1 MAFADN
7 NIIPVQLDY
16 RFVTTRKI
24 WQYDYGQILSITGQN
39 LPTATEVHFS
49 LDIRGGSTLSRV
61 GTTIDGVTTVKIPD
75 ELLKNNGKSGD
86 FSIYAFIYVTDE
98 ESGNTE
104 YRITIPVYSRPKP
117 ENPSVDPAP
126 EPNIFHETVTA
137 VNNAADRAEKAAK
150 DTEQIRDNLNLDL
163 SEKITRPQSAKV
175 GQVIA
180 VKEVGTDGKP
190 TDFEAKDMTGGASTE
205 EIKEAVGAYMQEHP
219 FEETDPTV
227 PDWAKRPEKP
237 TYTAEDVGAL
247 PDNTKIPT
255 KTSELENDSG
265 FLTEHQDISGKLD
278 SPPNPE
284 VGKILKIKSVNED
297 GTFTCEWADDGGSNL
312 DVRINGESIVQ
323 DGVVEIPVA
332 GYTSPTQ
339 IQAIGLVCVP
349 QGYGISFQYNTH
361 NLIISNPLPS
371 LIDGRNNMWQADYYA
386 LTLRR
391 IDYAVKAAMCDGKG
405 TAWTADEQAAARER
419 MGIIS
424 EDDFELI
431 ATVNPSKE
439 EIVSSMLIDLAKPIK
454 ANFYIVCN
462 IGITDK
468 SLNYVNIPRLQLTI
482 NDYTTWMY
490 QPLQK
495 NDTEL
500 RYMLM
505 QIPICK
511 KSGLVILSNHI
522 PINND
527 FQSGTN
533 LVGNGLGIAP
543 YSDRNY
549 SKGITK
555 INIVAKDNYSAGY
568 FSKNT
573 VFTIYGKRI

>member
-1 MAFADN
+1 MRLEQWLKKLSQTNQHYSERSKMDT

-61 GTTIDGVTTVKIPD
+61 GTTMDGVTTVKIPD

-86 FSIYAFIYVTDE
+86 FSIYAFIYVADE

-265 FLTEHQDISGKLD
+265 FLV
-278 SPPNPE
+278 SPPTPE

-297 GTFTCEWADDGGSNL
+297 GTFTCEWADGGNNL

-323 DGVVEIPVA
+323 DGVAEIPISSHDTLGLVYTDNSA
-332 GYTSPTQ
+332 GGYTT
-339 IQAIGLVCVP
+339 GLMNQ
-349 QGYGISFQYNTH
+349 QGRLKVNTASIDDV
-361 NLIISNPLPS
+361 NKRRLRKEIDCSNF
-371 LIDGRNNMWQADYYA
+371 
-386 LTLRR
+386 
-391 IDYAVKAAMCDGKG
+391 DYAVKAAMCDGKG
-405 TAWTADEQAAARER
+405 AAWTADEQAAARER
-419 MGIIS
+419 MGVGDYAVIIS
-424 EDDFELI
+424 TTLEEETVSITYTQKDNGNALNEKDIIVYIELPNA
-431 ATVNPSKE
+431 AT
-439 EIVSSMLIDLAKPIK
+439 
-454 ANFYIVCN
+454 
-462 IGITDK
+462 
-468 SLNYVNIPRLQLTI
+468 
-482 NDYTTWMY
+482 
-490 QPLQK
+490 K
-495 NDTEL
+495 NTNGW
-500 RYMLM
+500 
-505 QIPICK
+505 I
-511 KSGLVILSNHI
+511 SF
-522 PINND
+522 NND
-527 FQSGTN
+527 KIYNNIFMAKDYKYYIGKMRDIGGLWIGENNTFAAINPASATNSEYLRHQAYGIKNPDVISIINRINIYLVNGEKFPVGTN
-533 LVGNGLGIAP
+533 IKIYSRRLGN
-543 YSDRNY
+543 
-549 SKGITK
+549 
-555 INIVAKDNYSAGY
+555 
-568 FSKNT
+568 
-573 VFTIYGKRI
+573 

>member
-7 NIIPVQLDY
+7 NIIPIQLDY

-86 FSIYAFIYVTDE
+86 FSIYAFVYVADE

-190 TDFEAKDMTGGASTE
+190 TDFEAKDMTGGASME

-227 PDWAKRPEKP
+227 PDWAKQPEKP
-237 TYTAEDVGAL
+237 TYTAEEVGAL

-265 FLTEHQDISGKLD
+265 FLY
-278 SPPNPE
+278 SPPTPE
-284 VGKILKIKSVNED
+284 PGKILKIKSVNED
-297 GTFTCEWADDGGSNL
+297 GTFTCEWADDGSNL

-323 DGVVEIPVA
+323 DGVAEIPISSHD
-332 GYTSPTQ
+332 TL
-339 IQAIGLVCVP
+339 GLVYTDNSAGDYTTGLMNQ
-349 QGYGISFQYNTH
+349 QGRLKVNTASIDDV
-361 NLIISNPLPS
+361 NKRRLRKEIDCSNF
-371 LIDGRNNMWQADYYA
+371 
-386 LTLRR
+386 
-391 IDYAVKAAMCDGKG
+391 DYAVKAAMCDGKG
-405 TAWTADEQAAARER
+405 AAWAAEEQATARER
-419 MGIIS
+419 MGAWTTIADITLA
-424 EDDFELI
+424 EDVNLIDGVSVQGYRKYSVVVLLSQII
-431 ATVNPSKE
+431 ATDCYIQPRIVCGNSKTAMAYESAKNMTFLLFDIE
-439 EIVSSMLIDLAKPIK
+439 ELGYIGGENSSSLFGCGSYKNGIGAISPNAFKYSTVK
-454 ANFYIVCN
+454 ANYNSTGKFPFLMG
-462 IGITDK
+462 IGVVA
-468 SLNYVNIPRLQLTI
+468 NGANIP
-482 NDYTTWMY
+482 
-490 QPLQK
+490 
-495 NDTEL
+495 
-500 RYMLM
+500 
-505 QIPICK
+505 
-511 KSGLVILSNHI
+511 SGSRII
-522 PINND
+522 IR
-527 FQSGTN
+527 G
-533 LVGNGLGIAP
+533 
-543 YSDRNY
+543 YS
-549 SKGITK
+549 
-555 INIVAKDNYSAGY
+555 
-568 FSKNT
+568 
-573 VFTIYGKRI
+573 

>member
-7 NIIPVQLDY
+7 NIIPIQLDY

-86 FSIYAFIYVTDE
+86 FSIYAFVYVADE

-190 TDFEAKDMTGGASTE
+190 TNFEAKDMTGGASTE
-205 EIKEAVGAYMQEHP
+205 EIKEAVGEYMQEHP

-227 PDWAKRPEKP
+227 PDWAKQPEKP
-237 TYTAEDVGAL
+237 TYTAEEVGAL

-265 FLTEHQDISGKLD
+265 FLY
-278 SPPNPE
+278 SPPTPE

-297 GTFTCEWADDGGSNL
+297 GTFVCEWADDGGSNL
-312 DVRINGESIVQ
+312 DVRIDGKSIVQ
-323 DGVVEIPVA
+323 DGVAEIPISSHD
-332 GYTSPTQ
+332 TL
-339 IQAIGLVCVP
+339 GLVYTDNSAGDYTTGLMNQ
-349 QGYGISFQYNTH
+349 QGRLQVNTASIDDV
-361 NLIISNPLPS
+361 NKRRLRKEIDCSNF
-371 LIDGRNNMWQADYYA
+371 
-386 LTLRR
+386 
-391 IDYAVKAAMCDGKG
+391 DYAVKAAMCDGKG
-405 TAWTADEQAAARER
+405 AAWTADEQKAAKER
-419 MGIIS
+419 IGVIKRYDVDLFESVILAEEAAS
-424 EDDFELI
+424 IRFNFPETQKLEYCILRFEIPQVTKSSPLYIELDDALAVLI
-431 ATVNPSKE
+431 P
-439 EIVSSMLIDLAKPIK
+439 
-454 ANFYIVCN
+454 
-462 IGITDK
+462 
-468 SLNYVNIPRLQLTI
+468 
-482 NDYTTWMY
+482 
-490 QPLQK
+490 
-495 NDTEL
+495 
-500 RYMLM
+500 
-505 QIPICK
+505 
-511 KSGLVILSNHI
+511 SGLVST
-522 PINND
+522 
-527 FQSGTN
+527 SGTRCLTVECFIKDKEVYADISGNSTNFTTGQMSRAYQDNSQIRTEINYIN
-533 LVGNGLGIAP
+533 LRMANGCVYPAG
-543 YSDRNY
+543 
-549 SKGITK
+549 TK
-555 INIVAKDNYSAGY
+555 VSLLI
-568 FSKNT
+568 
-573 VFTIYGKRI
+573 

>member
-1 MAFADN
+1 MAFADT

-86 FSIYAFIYVTDE
+86 FSIYAFIYVADE

-227 PDWAKRPEKP
+227 PDWAKQPEKP
-237 TYTAEDVGAL
+237 TYTAEEVGAL

-265 FLTEHQDISGKLD
+265 FLV
-278 SPPNPE
+278 SPPTPE
-284 VGKILKIKSVNED
+284 VGKILRIKSVNED
-297 GTFTCEWADDGGSNL
+297 GTFTCEWADGGSNL

-323 DGVVEIPVA
+323 DGVAEIPILNTDNGQFGVVK
-332 GYTSPTQ
+332 TRK
-339 IQAIGLVCVP
+339 IL
-349 QGYGISFQYNTH
+349 YGIGANVNGELFIHEANNVNINYRQQYRAIT
-361 NLIISNPLPS
+361 PYT
-371 LIDGRNNMWQADYYA
+371 M
-386 LTLRR
+386 
-391 IDYAVKAAMCDGKG
+391 DYAVKAAMCDGKG
-405 TAWTADEQAAARER
+405 AAWTAEEQASARDR
-419 MGIIS
+419 MGAWTTIADITLA
-424 EDDFELI
+424 ED
-431 ATVNPSKE
+431 VN
-439 EIVSSMLIDLAKPIK
+439 LIDGVSVQGYRKYSVVVLLSQHITVDC
-454 ANFYIVCN
+454 YIQ
-462 IGITDK
+462 
-468 SLNYVNIPRLQLTI
+468 PRLICGNSMSTVA
-482 NDYTTWMY
+482 YESA
-490 QPLQK
+490 K
-495 NDTEL
+495 NMTFLFFDIEEFG
-500 RYMLM
+500 Y
-505 QIPICK
+505 I
-511 KSGLVILSNHI
+511 G
-522 PINND
+522 
-527 FQSGTN
+527 GTN
-533 LVGNGLGIAP
+533 SSSLFGCESYKNEIGAISP
-543 YSDRNY
+543 NIFKYS
-549 SKGITK
+549 TVK
-555 INIVAKDNYSAGY
+555 INYNSAGK
-568 FSKNT
+568 FPFLTGIGVVAQGAS
-573 VFTIYGKRI
+573 IPSGSRIIIRGHS

>member
-1 MAFADN
+1 MKN
-7 NIIPVQLDY
+7 NIPTSAVDPELRELILPSEKLVLGINGDVEVNAVQFQLPLTY
-16 RFVTTRKI
+16 RELELKKLTPRINYVNPNGDTNYYETTMESDESNCYFI
-24 WQYDYGQILSITGQN
+24 WPIT
-39 LPTATEVHFS
+39 PDITAYTGHVRFS
-49 LDIRGGSTLSRV
+49 LTLYQTEGDNILHKFNTRSATGRV
-61 GTTIDGVTTVKIPD
+61 YTGFEAEKQVTPEQQQTLLGKLETQIKADLNDHTEKLKGELTEKGKEILDGF
-75 ELLKNNGKSGD
+75 G
-86 FSIYAFIYVTDE
+86 
-98 ESGNTE
+98 ESGNASE
-104 YRITIPVYSRPKP
+104 ELKTIKQ
-117 ENPSVDPAP
+117 DLGTKLTAP
-126 EPNIFHETVTA
+126 
-137 VNNAADRAEKAAK
+137 
-150 DTEQIRDNLNLDL
+150 
-163 SEKITRPQSAKV
+163 
-175 GQVIA
+175 
-180 VKEVGTDGKP
+180 P
-190 TDFEAKDMTGGASTE
+190 T
-205 EIKEAVGAYMQEHP
+205 
-219 FEETDPTV
+219 
-227 PDWAKRPEKP
+227 
-237 TYTAEDVGAL
+237 
-247 PDNTKIPT
+247 
-255 KTSELENDSG
+255 
-265 FLTEHQDISGKLD
+265 
-278 SPPNPE
+278 PE

-297 GTFTCEWADDGGSNL
+297 GTFVCEWADGGSNL

-323 DGVVEIPVA
+323 DGVAEIPVA
-332 GYTSPTQ
+332 NGVKYGSSY
-339 IQAIGLVCVP
+339 GLVHFVAGYC
-349 QGYGISFQYNTH
+349 YGIETGRIKIPNYEATDGIKLVIPSTAGMNGRYNPGT
-361 NLIISNPLPS
+361 NGFGAITTNTF
-371 LIDGRNNMWQADYYA
+371 DD
-386 LTLRR
+386 
-391 IDYAVKAAMCDGKG
+391 AVKAAMCDGKG
-405 TAWTADEQAAARER
+405 AAWTAEEQAAARER

-439 EIVSSMLIDLAKPIK
+439 EIVSSMLIDLAEPIK

-490 QPLQK
+490 QSLQK
-495 NDTEL
+495 NSTEL

-511 KSGLVILSNHI
+511 KSGLVILSNPI

-555 INIVAKDNYSAGY
+555 INITAKDNYSAGY

>member
-7 NIIPVQLDY
+7 NIIPIQLDY

-61 GTTIDGVTTVKIPD
+61 GTTMDGVTTVKIPD

-86 FSIYAFIYVTDE
+86 FSIYAFIYVADE

-117 ENPSVDPAP
+117 ENPSVDPTP

-227 PDWAKRPEKP
+227 PDWAKQPEKP
-237 TYTAEDVGAL
+237 TYTAEEVGAL

-265 FLTEHQDISGKLD
+265 FLV
-278 SPPNPE
+278 SPPAPE

-297 GTFTCEWADDGGSNL
+297 GTFVCEWADGGSNL

-323 DGVVEIPVA
+323 DGVAEIPISSHDTLGLVYTDNSA
-332 GYTSPTQ
+332 GGYTT
-339 IQAIGLVCVP
+339 GLMNQ
-349 QGYGISFQYNTH
+349 QGRLKVNTASIDDV
-361 NLIISNPLPS
+361 NKRRLRKEIDCSNF
-371 LIDGRNNMWQADYYA
+371 
-386 LTLRR
+386 
-391 IDYAVKAAMCDGKG
+391 DYAVKAAMCDGKG
-405 TAWTADEQAAARER
+405 AAWTADEQAAARER
-419 MGIIS
+419 MG
-424 EDDFELI
+424 
-431 ATVNPSKE
+431 V
-439 EIVSSMLIDLAKPIK
+439 
-454 ANFYIVCN
+454 
-462 IGITDK
+462 G
-468 SLNYVNIPRLQLTI
+468 NYVVIIDTTLEEESVSITYTQKDNGNVLNEKDIIVYIELPNAATKNANGWISYNNTKIYNNLFMAKDYKYYIGKMRDIGGLWIGENNTFAAINPASATNSEYLRHQAYGIKNPDVISIINSINI
-482 NDYTTWMY
+482 Y
-490 QPLQK
+490 
-495 NDTEL
+495 
-500 RYMLM
+500 
-505 QIPICK
+505 
-511 KSGLVILSNHI
+511 LVNGEKF
-522 PINND
+522 PV
-527 FQSGTN
+527 GTN
-533 LVGNGLGIAP
+533 IKIYSRRLGN
-543 YSDRNY
+543 
-549 SKGITK
+549 
-555 INIVAKDNYSAGY
+555 
-568 FSKNT
+568 
-573 VFTIYGKRI
+573 

>member
-61 GTTIDGVTTVKIPD
+61 GTTMDGVTTVKIPD

-227 PDWAKRPEKP
+227 PDWAKQPEKP

-265 FLTEHQDISGKLD
+265 FLY
-278 SPPNPE
+278 SPPTPE

-297 GTFTCEWADDGGSNL
+297 GTFTCEWADSGSNL

-323 DGVVEIPVA
+323 DGVAEIPISSHDTLGLVYTDNSA
-332 GYTSPTQ
+332 GGYTT
-339 IQAIGLVCVP
+339 GLMNQ
-349 QGYGISFQYNTH
+349 QGRLKVNTASIDDV
-361 NLIISNPLPS
+361 NKRRLRKEIDCSNF
-371 LIDGRNNMWQADYYA
+371 
-386 LTLRR
+386 
-391 IDYAVKAAMCDGKG
+391 DYAVKAAMCDGKG
-405 TAWTADEQAAARER
+405 ATWTADEQVAARER
-419 MGIIS
+419 MGVGDYAVIIS
-424 EDDFELI
+424 TTLEEETVSITYTQKDNGNALNEKDIIVYIELPNA
-431 ATVNPSKE
+431 AT
-439 EIVSSMLIDLAKPIK
+439 
-454 ANFYIVCN
+454 
-462 IGITDK
+462 
-468 SLNYVNIPRLQLTI
+468 
-482 NDYTTWMY
+482 
-490 QPLQK
+490 K
-495 NDTEL
+495 NTNGW
-500 RYMLM
+500 
-505 QIPICK
+505 I
-511 KSGLVILSNHI
+511 SF
-522 PINND
+522 NND
-527 FQSGTN
+527 KIYNNIFMAKDYKYYIGKMRDIGGLWIGENNTFAAINPASATNSEYLRHQAYGIKNPDVISIINRINIYLVNGEKFPVGTN
-533 LVGNGLGIAP
+533 IKIYSRRLGN
-543 YSDRNY
+543 
-549 SKGITK
+549 
-555 INIVAKDNYSAGY
+555 
-568 FSKNT
+568 
-573 VFTIYGKRI
+573 

>member
-1 MAFADN
+1 MDT
-7 NIIPVQLDY
+7 NIIPIQLDY

-39 LPTATEVHFS
+39 LPTATEVHFG

-61 GTTIDGVTTVKIPD
+61 GTTMDGVTTVKIPD

-86 FSIYAFIYVTDE
+86 FSIYAFIYVADE

-227 PDWAKRPEKP
+227 PDWAKQPEKP

-265 FLTEHQDISGKLD
+265 FLY
-278 SPPNPE
+278 SPPTPE

-297 GTFTCEWADDGGSNL
+297 GTFVCEWADGGSNL

-323 DGVVEIPVA
+323 DGVAEIPISSHDTLGLVYTDNSA
-332 GYTSPTQ
+332 GGYTT
-339 IQAIGLVCVP
+339 GLMNQ
-349 QGYGISFQYNTH
+349 QGRLKVNTASIDDV
-361 NLIISNPLPS
+361 NKRRLRKEIDCSNF
-371 LIDGRNNMWQADYYA
+371 
-386 LTLRR
+386 
-391 IDYAVKAAMCDGKG
+391 DYAVKAAMCDGKG
-405 TAWTADEQAAARER
+405 AAWTAEEQASARDR
-419 MGIIS
+419 MGAWTTIADITLAEDVNSIDEVSVQGYRRYSVVVLLSQIITTDCYIQPILVCGNS
-424 EDDFELI
+424 KASMAYESAKNMTFLLFNIEELGYI
-431 ATVNPSKE
+431 GGENNSSLFGCGSYKNKIGAISPNAFKYSTVKVNYNSTGKFPFLMGIGVVANGASIPSG
-439 EIVSSMLIDLAKPIK
+439 S
-454 ANFYIVCN
+454 
-462 IGITDK
+462 
-468 SLNYVNIPRLQLTI
+468 
-482 NDYTTWMY
+482 
-490 QPLQK
+490 
-495 NDTEL
+495 
-500 RYMLM
+500 
-505 QIPICK
+505 
-511 KSGLVILSNHI
+511 
-522 PINND
+522 
-527 FQSGTN
+527 
-533 LVGNGLGIAP
+533 
-543 YSDRNY
+543 
-549 SKGITK
+549 
-555 INIVAKDNYSAGY
+555 
-568 FSKNT
+568 
-573 VFTIYGKRI
+573 RIIIRGHN

>member
-1 MAFADN
+1 MDT
-7 NIIPVQLDY
+7 NIIPIQLDY

-61 GTTIDGVTTVKIPD
+61 GTTMDGVTTVKIPD

-86 FSIYAFIYVTDE
+86 FSIYAFIYVADE

-163 SEKITRPQSAKV
+163 SEKITRPQYAKV

-227 PDWAKRPEKP
+227 PDWAKQPEKP

-265 FLTEHQDISGKLD
+265 FLV
-278 SPPNPE
+278 SPPTPE

-297 GTFTCEWADDGGSNL
+297 GTFTCEWADGGSNL

-323 DGVVEIPVA
+323 DGVAEIPISSHD
-332 GYTSPTQ
+332 TL
-339 IQAIGLVCVP
+339 GLVYTDNSAGDYTTGLMNQ
-349 QGYGISFQYNTH
+349 QGRLKVNTASIDDV
-361 NLIISNPLPS
+361 NKRRLRKEIDCSNF
-371 LIDGRNNMWQADYYA
+371 
-386 LTLRR
+386 
-391 IDYAVKAAMCDGKG
+391 DYAVKAAMCDGKG
-405 TAWTADEQAAARER
+405 AAWTAEEQAAARER
-419 MGIIS
+419 MGVGDYAVIIS
-424 EDDFELI
+424 TTLEEETVSITYTQKDNGNALNEKDIIVYIELPNA
-431 ATVNPSKE
+431 AT
-439 EIVSSMLIDLAKPIK
+439 
-454 ANFYIVCN
+454 
-462 IGITDK
+462 
-468 SLNYVNIPRLQLTI
+468 
-482 NDYTTWMY
+482 
-490 QPLQK
+490 K
-495 NDTEL
+495 NTNGW
-500 RYMLM
+500 
-505 QIPICK
+505 I
-511 KSGLVILSNHI
+511 SF
-522 PINND
+522 NND
-527 FQSGTN
+527 KIYNNIFMAKDYKYYIGKMRDIGGLWIGENNTFAAINPASATNSEYLRHQAYGIKNPDVISIINRINIYLVNGEKFPVGTN
-533 LVGNGLGIAP
+533 IKIYSRRHGN
-543 YSDRNY
+543 
-549 SKGITK
+549 
-555 INIVAKDNYSAGY
+555 
-568 FSKNT
+568 
-573 VFTIYGKRI
+573 

>member
-1 MAFADN
+1 MAFADT

-205 EIKEAVGAYMQEHP
+205 EIKEVVGAYMQEHP
-219 FEETDPTV
+219 FKETDPTV
-227 PDWAKRPEKP
+227 PDWAKQPEKP
-237 TYTAEDVGAL
+237 AYTAEEVGAL

-265 FLTEHQDISGKLD
+265 FLY
-278 SPPNPE
+278 SPPTPE

-312 DVRINGESIVQ
+312 DVRIDGKSIVQ
-323 DGVVEIPVA
+323 DGVAEIPVA
-332 GYTSPTQ
+332 NRDNVLGVIKTIPYEFWGTGVGTDVNGQLRLYPASEKNIDARQKINVSP
-339 IQAIGLVCVP
+339 
-349 QGYGISFQYNTH
+349 ISVK
-361 NLIISNPLPS
+361 NL
-371 LIDGRNNMWQADYYA
+371 
-386 LTLRR
+386 
-391 IDYAVKAAMCDGKG
+391 DYAVKAAMCDGKG
-405 TAWTADEQAAARER
+405 AAWTAEEQAAARER

-439 EIVSSMLIDLAKPIK
+439 EIVSSILIDLAEPIK

-468 SLNYVNIPRLQLTI
+468 SLNYVNIPHLQLAI

-490 QPLQK
+490 QSLQK
-495 NDTEL
+495 SSTEL

-511 KSGLVILSNHI
+511 KSGLVILSNSI

-527 FQSGTN
+527 FQSTTN

-555 INIVAKDNYSAGY
+555 INIGAKDNYSAGY

-573 VFTIYGKRI
+573 VFAIYGKRI

>member
-1 MAFADN
+1 MDT

-61 GTTIDGVTTVKIPD
+61 GTTMDGVTTVKIPD

-86 FSIYAFIYVTDE
+86 FSIYAFIYVADE

-163 SEKITRPQSAKV
+163 SEKITRPQYAKV

-227 PDWAKRPEKP
+227 PDWAKQPEKP

-265 FLTEHQDISGKLD
+265 FLV
-278 SPPNPE
+278 SPPTPE
-284 VGKILKIKSVNED
+284 VGKILKIRSVNED
-297 GTFTCEWADDGGSNL
+297 GTFTCEWADGGSNL
-312 DVRINGESIVQ
+312 DVRINGKSIVQ
-323 DGVVEIPVA
+323 DGVAEIPRAKYGVTLGVVTGQLDA
-332 GYTSPTQ
+332 HRQGITDTWGGGNYGYSLYDTTSADVDARDNGKDDCP
-339 IQAIGLVCVP
+339 AINIKVL
-349 QGYGISFQYNTH
+349 
-361 NLIISNPLPS
+361 
-371 LIDGRNNMWQADYYA
+371 
-386 LTLRR
+386 
-391 IDYAVKAAMCDGKG
+391 DYAVKAAMCDGKG
-405 TAWTADEQAAARER
+405 AAWTADEQKAARER
-419 MGIIS
+419 
-424 EDDFELI
+424 
-431 ATVNPSKE
+431 
-439 EIVSSMLIDLAKPIK
+439 
-454 ANFYIVCN
+454 
-462 IGITDK
+462 IGIGDYAVIINTTLEEETASITYTQKDNGNA
-468 SLNYVNIPRLQLTI
+468 LNEKDIIVYIELPNAVTKNTNGWISFNNSKIYNNIFMAKDYKYYIGKMRDIGGLWIGENNTFAAINPASATNSEYLRHQAYGIKNPDVISIINSINIYLVNGEKFP
-482 NDYTTWMY
+482 
-490 QPLQK
+490 
-495 NDTEL
+495 
-500 RYMLM
+500 
-505 QIPICK
+505 
-511 KSGLVILSNHI
+511 V
-522 PINND
+522 
-527 FQSGTN
+527 GTN
-533 LVGNGLGIAP
+533 IKIYSRRHGN
-543 YSDRNY
+543 
-549 SKGITK
+549 
-555 INIVAKDNYSAGY
+555 
-568 FSKNT
+568 
-573 VFTIYGKRI
+573 

>member
-1 MAFADN
+1 MAFADT
-7 NIIPVQLDY
+7 NIIPIQLDY

-61 GTTIDGVTTVKIPD
+61 GTTMDGVTTVKIPD

-86 FSIYAFIYVTDE
+86 FSIYAFIYVADE

-227 PDWAKRPEKP
+227 PDWAKQPEKP

-265 FLTEHQDISGKLD
+265 FLV
-278 SPPNPE
+278 SPPTPE

-297 GTFTCEWADDGGSNL
+297 GTFTCEWADGGNNL

-323 DGVVEIPVA
+323 DGVAEIPISSHDTLGLVYTDNSA
-332 GYTSPTQ
+332 GGYTT
-339 IQAIGLVCVP
+339 GLMNQ
-349 QGYGISFQYNTH
+349 QGRLKVNTASIDDV
-361 NLIISNPLPS
+361 NKRRLRKEIDCSNF
-371 LIDGRNNMWQADYYA
+371 
-386 LTLRR
+386 
-391 IDYAVKAAMCDGKG
+391 DYAVKAAMCDGKG
-405 TAWTADEQAAARER
+405 AAWTAEEQAVARER
-419 MGIIS
+419 MGVGDYAVIIS
-424 EDDFELI
+424 TTLEEETVSITYTQKDNGNALNEKDIIVYIELPNA
-431 ATVNPSKE
+431 ATKNTNGWISFNNGKIYNNIFMAKDYKYYIGKMRDIGGLWIGENNTFVAINPASATNSEYLRHQVYGIKNPDVISIINRINIYLVNGEKFP
-439 EIVSSMLIDLAKPIK
+439 V
-454 ANFYIVCN
+454 
-462 IGITDK
+462 
-468 SLNYVNIPRLQLTI
+468 
-482 NDYTTWMY
+482 
-490 QPLQK
+490 
-495 NDTEL
+495 
-500 RYMLM
+500 
-505 QIPICK
+505 
-511 KSGLVILSNHI
+511 
-522 PINND
+522 
-527 FQSGTN
+527 GTN
-533 LVGNGLGIAP
+533 IKIYSRRLGN
-543 YSDRNY
+543 
-549 SKGITK
+549 
-555 INIVAKDNYSAGY
+555 
-568 FSKNT
+568 
-573 VFTIYGKRI
+573 

>member
-1 MAFADN
+1 MDT

-61 GTTIDGVTTVKIPD
+61 GATVDGTTTVKIPD

-86 FSIYAFIYVTDE
+86 FSIYAFIYVADE

-117 ENPSVDPAP
+117 ENPSVDPVP
-126 EPNIFHETVTA
+126 EPNIFHETVNA

-150 DTEQIRDNLNLDL
+150 DTEQIRDNLNIDL

-190 TDFEAKDMTGGASTE
+190 TNFEAKDMTGGASTE

-255 KTSELENDSG
+255 KTSDLENDSG

-284 VGKILKIKSVNED
+284 VGKILKIRSVNED
-297 GTFTCEWADDGGSNL
+297 GTFTCEWADGGSNL
-312 DVRINGESIVQ
+312 DVRIDGKSIVQ
-323 DGVVEIPVA
+323 DGVAEIPISSHDTLGLVYTDNSSG
-332 GYTSPTQ
+332 GYTT
-339 IQAIGLVCVP
+339 GLMNR
-349 QGYGISFQYNTH
+349 QGRLQVNTASIDDV
-361 NLIISNPLPS
+361 NKRRLRKEIDCSNF
-371 LIDGRNNMWQADYYA
+371 
-386 LTLRR
+386 
-391 IDYAVKAAMCDGKG
+391 DYAVKAAMCDGKG
-405 TAWTADEQAAARER
+405 AAWTADEQAAARARIGVLDTQDMIDITEITMDAETLKYVFPSFADYR
-419 MGIIS
+419 ILEIS
-424 EDDFELI
+424 
-431 ATVNPSKE
+431 
-439 EIVSSMLIDLAKPIK
+439 
-454 ANFYIVCN
+454 
-462 IGITDK
+462 
-468 SLNYVNIPRLQLTI
+468 
-482 NDYTTWMY
+482 
-490 QPLQK
+490 
-495 NDTEL
+495 
-500 RYMLM
+500 
-505 QIPICK
+505 
-511 KSGLVILSNHI
+511 
-522 PINND
+522 
-527 FQSGTN
+527 
-533 LVGNGLGIAP
+533 
-543 YSDRNY
+543 
-549 SKGITK
+549 
-555 INIVAKDNYSAGY
+555 
-568 FSKNT
+568 FSKTKKEIAGLTGNIWLKPNYAHAQWIVTSTFADMFNIFTLDTSGKSCIGKNVHTNNT
-573 VFTIYGKRI
+573 QIVIGTQGLIVDKEYWNAEFRSSPYLLLPNTEWAQYCAECNTIIKVRGIKR

>member
-7 NIIPVQLDY
+7 NIIPIQLDY

-61 GTTIDGVTTVKIPD
+61 GTTMDGVTTVKIPD

-86 FSIYAFIYVTDE
+86 FSIYAFIYVADE

-150 DTEQIRDNLNLDL
+150 DTDQIRDNLNLDL

-237 TYTAEDVGAL
+237 TYTAEEVGAL

-265 FLTEHQDISGKLD
+265 FLV
-278 SPPNPE
+278 SPPAPE
-284 VGKILKIKSVNED
+284 VGKILKIRSVNED

-312 DVRINGESIVQ
+312 DVRIDGKSIVQ
-323 DGVVEIPVA
+323 DGVAEIPISSHDTLGLVYTDNSA
-332 GYTSPTQ
+332 GGYTT
-339 IQAIGLVCVP
+339 GLMNQ
-349 QGYGISFQYNTH
+349 QGRLKVNTASIDDV
-361 NLIISNPLPS
+361 NKRRLRKEIDCSNF
-371 LIDGRNNMWQADYYA
+371 
-386 LTLRR
+386 
-391 IDYAVKAAMCDGKG
+391 DYAVKAAMCDGKG
-405 TAWTADEQAAARER
+405 AAWTADEQAAARER
-419 MGIIS
+419 MGAWTGDWQIIMDETLAELTQEVS
-424 EDDFELI
+424 FEVPDD
-431 ATVNPSKE
+431 TKE
-439 EIVSSMLIDLAKPIK
+439 MICYFKSGAAP
-454 ANFYIVCN
+454 ANTPVYLRTSN
-462 IGITDK
+462 IGSSLAESYAPFGGSLADNTISIGCQKIQFLNSQYGLIEYSYLSHSAPSSTDNTQRMGK
-468 SLNYVNIPRLQLTI
+468 TSVLRIDNKRVAFHSTNRNTGYPAETRL
-482 NDYTTWMY
+482 
-490 QPLQK
+490 
-495 NDTEL
+495 
-500 RYMLM
+500 
-505 QIPICK
+505 
-511 KSGLVILSNHI
+511 LV
-522 PINND
+522 
-527 FQSGTN
+527 
-533 LVGNGLGIAP
+533 LV
-543 YSDRNY
+543 R
-549 SKGITK
+549 
-555 INIVAKDNYSAGY
+555 
-568 FSKNT
+568 
-573 VFTIYGKRI
+573 R

>member
-61 GTTIDGVTTVKIPD
+61 GTTMDGVTTVKIPD

-137 VNNAADRAEKAAK
+137 VNNAADRAEKAVK
-150 DTEQIRDNLNLDL
+150 ETEQIRDNLNLDL

-190 TDFEAKDMTGGASTE
+190 TNFEAKDMTGGASTE
-205 EIKEAVGAYMQEHP
+205 EIKEAVGEYMQEHP

-227 PDWAKRPEKP
+227 PDWAKQPEKP
-237 TYTAEDVGAL
+237 TYTAEEVGAL

-265 FLTEHQDISGKLD
+265 FLY
-278 SPPNPE
+278 SPPTPE

-297 GTFTCEWADDGGSNL
+297 GTFVCEWADDGGSNL
-312 DVRINGESIVQ
+312 DVRIDGKSIVQ
-323 DGVVEIPVA
+323 DGVAEIPISSHD
-332 GYTSPTQ
+332 TL
-339 IQAIGLVCVP
+339 GLVYTDNSAGDYTTGLMNQ
-349 QGYGISFQYNTH
+349 QGRLQVNTASIDDV
-361 NLIISNPLPS
+361 NKRRLRKEIDCSNF
-371 LIDGRNNMWQADYYA
+371 
-386 LTLRR
+386 
-391 IDYAVKAAMCDGKG
+391 DYAVKAAMCDGKG
-405 TAWTADEQAAARER
+405 AAWTADEQKAAKER
-419 MGIIS
+419 IGVIKRYDVDLFESVILAEEAAS
-424 EDDFELI
+424 IRFNFPETQKLEYCILRFEIPQVTKSSPLYIELDDALAVLI
-431 ATVNPSKE
+431 P
-439 EIVSSMLIDLAKPIK
+439 
-454 ANFYIVCN
+454 
-462 IGITDK
+462 
-468 SLNYVNIPRLQLTI
+468 
-482 NDYTTWMY
+482 
-490 QPLQK
+490 
-495 NDTEL
+495 
-500 RYMLM
+500 
-505 QIPICK
+505 
-511 KSGLVILSNHI
+511 SGLVST
-522 PINND
+522 
-527 FQSGTN
+527 SGTRCLTVECFIKDKEVYADISGNSTNFTTGQMSRAYQDNSQIRTEINYIN
-533 LVGNGLGIAP
+533 LRMANGCVYPAG
-543 YSDRNY
+543 
-549 SKGITK
+549 TK
-555 INIVAKDNYSAGY
+555 VSLLI
-568 FSKNT
+568 
-573 VFTIYGKRI
+573 

>member
-1 MAFADN
+1 MDT

-180 VKEVGTDGKP
+180 VKEVGIDGKP
-190 TDFEAKDMTGGASTE
+190 TDFEAKDMIGGASTE

-227 PDWAKRPEKP
+227 PDWAKQPEKP
-237 TYTAEDVGAL
+237 TYTAEEVGAL
-247 PDNTKIPT
+247 PAKTKIPT

-265 FLTEHQDISGKLD
+265 FLV
-278 SPPNPE
+278 SPPTPE

-297 GTFTCEWADDGGSNL
+297 GTFTCEWADDGSNL
-312 DVRINGESIVQ
+312 DVRIVGKSIVQ
-323 DGVVEIPVA
+323 DGVAEIPISSHV
-332 GYTSPTQ
+332 TL
-339 IQAIGLVCVP
+339 GLVYTDNSAGGYSTGLTNR
-349 QGYGISFQYNTH
+349 QGRLNVNTASIDDV
-361 NLIISNPLPS
+361 NKRRLRKEIDCSNF
-371 LIDGRNNMWQADYYA
+371 
-386 LTLRR
+386 
-391 IDYAVKAAMCDGKG
+391 DYAVKAAMCDGTG
-405 TAWTADEQAAARER
+405 AAWTAEEQAAARER
-419 MGIIS
+419 MGAWTTIADIALAEDVNSIDEVSVQGYRRYSVVVLLSQIITTDCYIQPILVCGNS
-424 EDDFELI
+424 KASMAYESAKNMTFLLFNIEELGYI
-431 ATVNPSKE
+431 GGENNSSLFGCESYKSDIGAISPNTFKYSTLKVNY
-439 EIVSSMLIDLAKPIK
+439 
-454 ANFYIVCN
+454 N
-462 IGITDK
+462 
-468 SLNYVNIPRLQLTI
+468 
-482 NDYTTWMY
+482 
-490 QPLQK
+490 
-495 NDTEL
+495 
-500 RYMLM
+500 
-505 QIPICK
+505 
-511 KSGLVILSNHI
+511 
-522 PINND
+522 
-527 FQSGTN
+527 
-533 LVGNGLGIAP
+533 
-543 YSDRNY
+543 
-549 SKGITK
+549 
-555 INIVAKDNYSAGY
+555 SAGK
-568 FSKNT
+568 FPFLTGIGVVANGAS
-573 VFTIYGKRI
+573 IPSGSRIIIRGHN

>member
-1 MAFADN
+1 MAFADT

-137 VNNAADRAEKAAK
+137 VNNAADRAEKAVK

-237 TYTAEDVGAL
+237 TYTAEEVGAL

-265 FLTEHQDISGKLD
+265 FLY
-278 SPPNPE
+278 SPPTPKP
-284 VGKILKIKSVNED
+284 GKILKIKSVNED
-297 GTFTCEWADDGGSNL
+297 GTFVCEWADDGGSNL
-312 DVRINGESIVQ
+312 DVRIDGKSIVQ
-323 DGVVEIPVA
+323 DGVAEIPILNTDDGQFGVVK
-332 GYTSPTQ
+332 TRKL
-339 IQAIGLVCVP
+339 I
-349 QGYGISFQYNTH
+349 YGIGANVNGELYINEANNVNINYRQQYRAIT
-361 NLIISNPLPS
+361 PY
-371 LIDGRNNMWQADYYA
+371 MM
-386 LTLRR
+386 
-391 IDYAVKAAMCDGKG
+391 DYAVKAAMCDGKG
-405 TAWTADEQAAARER
+405 AAWTADEQKAAKER
-419 MGIIS
+419 IGVIKRYDVDLFESVILEEEAAS
-424 EDDFELI
+424 IRFNFPETQKLEYCILRFEIPQVTKSSPLYIELDDALAVLI
-431 ATVNPSKE
+431 P
-439 EIVSSMLIDLAKPIK
+439 
-454 ANFYIVCN
+454 
-462 IGITDK
+462 
-468 SLNYVNIPRLQLTI
+468 
-482 NDYTTWMY
+482 
-490 QPLQK
+490 
-495 NDTEL
+495 
-500 RYMLM
+500 
-505 QIPICK
+505 
-511 KSGLVILSNHI
+511 SGLVST
-522 PINND
+522 
-527 FQSGTN
+527 SGTRCLTVECFIKDKEVYADISGNSTNFTAGQMSRAYQDNSQIRTEINYIN
-533 LVGNGLGIAP
+533 LHMANGCVYPAG
-543 YSDRNY
+543 
-549 SKGITK
+549 TK
-555 INIVAKDNYSAGY
+555 VSLLI
-568 FSKNT
+568 
-573 VFTIYGKRI
+573 

>member
-1 MAFADN
+1 MAFADT
-7 NIIPVQLDY
+7 NIIPIQLDY

-49 LDIRGGSTLSRV
+49 LDIRGGITLSRV
-61 GTTIDGVTTVKIPD
+61 GTTMDGVTTVKIPD

-86 FSIYAFIYVTDE
+86 FSIYAFIYVADE

-227 PDWAKRPEKP
+227 PDWAKQPEKP

-265 FLTEHQDISGKLD
+265 FLV
-278 SPPNPE
+278 SPPAPE

-297 GTFTCEWADDGGSNL
+297 GTFTCEWADGGSNL

-323 DGVVEIPVA
+323 DGVAEIPISSHDTLGLVYTDNSA
-332 GYTSPTQ
+332 GGYTT
-339 IQAIGLVCVP
+339 GLMNQ
-349 QGYGISFQYNTH
+349 QGRLKVNTASIDDV
-361 NLIISNPLPS
+361 NKRRLRKEIDCSNF
-371 LIDGRNNMWQADYYA
+371 
-386 LTLRR
+386 
-391 IDYAVKAAMCDGKG
+391 DYAVKAAMCDGKG
-405 TAWTADEQAAARER
+405 AAWTAEEQATARER

-439 EIVSSMLIDLAKPIK
+439 EIVSSMLIDLAEPIK

-490 QPLQK
+490 QSLQK
-495 NDTEL
+495 NSTEL

-511 KSGLVILSNHI
+511 KNGLVILSNPI

-555 INIVAKDNYSAGY
+555 INITAKDNYSAGY

>member
-1 MAFADN
+1 MDT

-61 GTTIDGVTTVKIPD
+61 GTTMDGVTTVKIPD

-86 FSIYAFIYVTDE
+86 FSIYAFIYVADE

-163 SEKITRPQSAKV
+163 SEKITRPQYAKV

-227 PDWAKRPEKP
+227 PDWAKQPEKP

-265 FLTEHQDISGKLD
+265 FLD
-278 SPPNPE
+278 SPPAPE

-297 GTFTCEWADDGGSNL
+297 GTFTCEWADGGSNL

-323 DGVVEIPVA
+323 DGVAEIPISSHD
-332 GYTSPTQ
+332 TL
-339 IQAIGLVCVP
+339 GLVYTDNSAGGYATGLMNQ
-349 QGYGISFQYNTH
+349 QGRLKVNTAGIDDVNKRR
-361 NLIISNPLPS
+361 LRKEIDCSNF
-371 LIDGRNNMWQADYYA
+371 
-386 LTLRR
+386 
-391 IDYAVKAAMCDGKG
+391 DYAVKAAMCDGKG
-405 TAWTADEQAAARER
+405 AAWTAEEQAAARGR
-419 MGIIS
+419 MGVGDYAVIIS
-424 EDDFELI
+424 TTLEEETVSITYTQKDNGNALNEKDIIVYIELPNA
-431 ATVNPSKE
+431 AT
-439 EIVSSMLIDLAKPIK
+439 
-454 ANFYIVCN
+454 
-462 IGITDK
+462 
-468 SLNYVNIPRLQLTI
+468 
-482 NDYTTWMY
+482 
-490 QPLQK
+490 K
-495 NDTEL
+495 NTNGW
-500 RYMLM
+500 
-505 QIPICK
+505 I
-511 KSGLVILSNHI
+511 SF
-522 PINND
+522 NND
-527 FQSGTN
+527 KIYNNIFMAKDYKYYIGKMRDIGGLWIGENNTFAAINPASATNSEYLRHQAYGIKNPDVISIINRINIYLVNGEKFPVGTN
-533 LVGNGLGIAP
+533 IKIYSRRLGN
-543 YSDRNY
+543 
-549 SKGITK
+549 
-555 INIVAKDNYSAGY
+555 
-568 FSKNT
+568 
-573 VFTIYGKRI
+573 

>member
-7 NIIPVQLDY
+7 NIIPIQLDY

-61 GTTIDGVTTVKIPD
+61 GTTMDGVTTVKIPD

-86 FSIYAFIYVTDE
+86 FSIYAFIYVADE

-163 SEKITRPQSAKV
+163 SEKITRPQYAKV

-227 PDWAKRPEKP
+227 PDWAKQPEKP

-265 FLTEHQDISGKLD
+265 FLD
-278 SPPNPE
+278 SPPAPE

-297 GTFTCEWADDGGSNL
+297 GTFTCEWADGGSNL

-323 DGVVEIPVA
+323 DGVAEIPISSHDTLGLVYTDNSA
-332 GYTSPTQ
+332 GGYTT
-339 IQAIGLVCVP
+339 GLMNQ
-349 QGYGISFQYNTH
+349 QGRLKVNTASIDDV
-361 NLIISNPLPS
+361 NKRRLRKEIDCSNF
-371 LIDGRNNMWQADYYA
+371 
-386 LTLRR
+386 
-391 IDYAVKAAMCDGKG
+391 DYAVKAAMCDGKG
-405 TAWTADEQAAARER
+405 AAWTAEEQATARARIGALDTQDMIDITEITMDAETLKYVFPSFADYR
-419 MGIIS
+419 ILEISFLKTKKEIAGLTGNIWLKPNYAHAQWIVTSTFADMLNIFTLDTSGKSCIGKNVHTNNTQIVIGTQGLIVDKEYWNTEFRGSPYLLLPNTEWAQYCAECNTIIKVRGI
-424 EDDFELI
+424 
-431 ATVNPSKE
+431 
-439 EIVSSMLIDLAKPIK
+439 
-454 ANFYIVCN
+454 
-462 IGITDK
+462 
-468 SLNYVNIPRLQLTI
+468 
-482 NDYTTWMY
+482 
-490 QPLQK
+490 
-495 NDTEL
+495 
-500 RYMLM
+500 
-505 QIPICK
+505 
-511 KSGLVILSNHI
+511 
-522 PINND
+522 
-527 FQSGTN
+527 
-533 LVGNGLGIAP
+533 
-543 YSDRNY
+543 
-549 SKGITK
+549 
-555 INIVAKDNYSAGY
+555 
-568 FSKNT
+568 
-573 VFTIYGKRI
+573 KR

>member
-1 MAFADN
+1 MDT

-86 FSIYAFIYVTDE
+86 FSIYAFIYVADE

-205 EIKEAVGAYMQEHP
+205 EIKEAVDAYMQEHP

-227 PDWAKRPEKP
+227 PDWAKQPEKP

-265 FLTEHQDISGKLD
+265 FLY
-278 SPPNPE
+278 SPPTPE

-323 DGVVEIPVA
+323 DGVAEIPISSHDTLGLVYTDNSA
-332 GYTSPTQ
+332 GGYTT
-339 IQAIGLVCVP
+339 GLMNQ
-349 QGYGISFQYNTH
+349 QGKLKVNTASIDDV
-361 NLIISNPLPS
+361 NKRRLRKEIDCSNF
-371 LIDGRNNMWQADYYA
+371 DY
-386 LTLRR
+386 T
-391 IDYAVKAAMCDGKG
+391 VKAAMCDGKG
-405 TAWTADEQAAARER
+405 AAWTAEEQAAARER
-419 MGIIS
+419 MGALDTQDMIDIT
-424 EDDFELI
+424 EITMDAETLKYVF
-431 ATVNPSKE
+431 PSFADYRIL
-439 EIVSSMLIDLAKPIK
+439 EIL
-454 ANFYIVCN
+454 
-462 IGITDK
+462 
-468 SLNYVNIPRLQLTI
+468 
-482 NDYTTWMY
+482 
-490 QPLQK
+490 
-495 NDTEL
+495 
-500 RYMLM
+500 
-505 QIPICK
+505 
-511 KSGLVILSNHI
+511 
-522 PINND
+522 
-527 FQSGTN
+527 
-533 LVGNGLGIAP
+533 
-543 YSDRNY
+543 
-549 SKGITK
+549 
-555 INIVAKDNYSAGY
+555 
-568 FSKNT
+568 FSKTKKEIAGLTGNIWLKPNHAHAQWIVTSTFADMFNIFTLDTSGKSCIGKNVHTNNALTVIGTQGLIVDKEYWNT
-573 VFTIYGKRI
+573 EFRESPYLLLPNTEWAQYCAECNTIIKVRGIKR

>member
-1 MAFADN
+1 MDN
-7 NIIPVQLDY
+7 NIIPIQLDY

-49 LDIRGGSTLSRV
+49 LDIRGGSTLSRI
-61 GTTIDGVTTVKIPD
+61 GTTMDGATTVKIPD

-190 TDFEAKDMTGGASTE
+190 TDFEAKDMTGGVSTE

-227 PDWAKRPEKP
+227 PDWAKQPEKP
-237 TYTAEDVGAL
+237 TYTAEEVGAL

-265 FLTEHQDISGKLD
+265 FLV
-278 SPPNPE
+278 SPPTPE
-284 VGKILKIKSVNED
+284 PGKILKIRSVNED
-297 GTFTCEWADDGGSNL
+297 GTFVCEWAADGGSNL

-323 DGVVEIPVA
+323 DGVAEIPISSHDTLGLVYTDNSA
-332 GYTSPTQ
+332 GGYTT
-339 IQAIGLVCVP
+339 GLMNQ
-349 QGYGISFQYNTH
+349 QGRLQVNTASIDDV
-361 NLIISNPLPS
+361 NKRRLRKEIDCSNF
-371 LIDGRNNMWQADYYA
+371 
-386 LTLRR
+386 
-391 IDYAVKAAMCDGKG
+391 DYAVKAAMCDGKG
-405 TAWTADEQAAARER
+405 AAWTAEEQAAARARIGALDTQDMIDITEITMDAETLKYVFPSFADYR
-419 MGIIS
+419 ILEIS
-424 EDDFELI
+424 FLK
-431 ATVNPSKE
+431 TY
-439 EIVSSMLIDLAKPIK
+439 K
-454 ANFYIVCN
+454 A
-462 IGITDK
+462 
-468 SLNYVNIPRLQLTI
+468 P
-482 NDYTTWMY
+482 
-490 QPLQK
+490 
-495 NDTEL
+495 TEL
-500 RYMLM
+500 TGNTWLKIAN
-505 QIPICK
+505 QVGWVIVPIYANCVCVLDTSGKSCK
-511 KSGLVILSNHI
+511 GLYNYSNN
-522 PINND
+522 PETVT
-527 FQSGTN
+527 Q
-533 LVGNGLGIAP
+533 VYGLIVDRKYCNSEFREAP
-543 YSDRNY
+543 YLMLPNVKQAQYYAECNTIIKVR
-549 SKGITK
+549 GI
-555 INIVAKDNYSAGY
+555 
-568 FSKNT
+568 
-573 VFTIYGKRI
+573 KR

>member
-1 MAFADN
+1 MDT
-7 NIIPVQLDY
+7 NIIPIQLDY

-61 GTTIDGVTTVKIPD
+61 GTTMDGVTTVKIPD

-137 VNNAADRAEKAAK
+137 VNNAADRAEKAVK

-227 PDWAKRPEKP
+227 PDWAKKPEKP

-265 FLTEHQDISGKLD
+265 FLY
-278 SPPNPE
+278 SPPTPE

-312 DVRINGESIVQ
+312 DVRIDGKSIVQ
-323 DGVVEIPVA
+323 DGVAEIPIA
-332 GYTSPTQ
+332 KNQRLGLTQ
-339 IQAIGLVCVP
+339 PLSRYRINLRTPDDLSSA
-349 QGYGISFQYNTH
+349 YATQY
-361 NLIISNPLPS
+361 ISNSS
-371 LIDGRNNMWQADYYA
+371 LDA
-386 LTLRR
+386 
-391 IDYAVKAAMCDGKG
+391 AVEAAMCDGKG
-405 TAWTADEQAAARER
+405 AAWTAEEQAAARER
-419 MGIIS
+419 MGMN
-424 EDDFELI
+424 DWELI
-431 ATVNPSKE
+431 AEITMPEDAEEANALTIDTDINGKSFQLIKARLCALFPKYTGESTIPNYSFMSINGVSTGPNAPLYYTSAWNKLSKNNRTGMIYEIDISGPQRIEKRERSVNSGWADTYYGVATDN
-439 EIVSSMLIDLAKPIK
+439 IGVIISDNINIQSITSIGGTSMLIYPGCK
-454 ANFYIVCN
+454 F
-462 IGITDK
+462 
-468 SLNYVNIPRLQLTI
+468 
-482 NDYTTWMY
+482 
-490 QPLQK
+490 
-495 NDTEL
+495 
-500 RYMLM
+500 MLY
-505 QIPICK
+505 
-511 KSGLVILSNHI
+511 GVR
-522 PINND
+522 
-527 FQSGTN
+527 GE
-533 LVGNGLGIAP
+533 
-543 YSDRNY
+543 RN
-549 SKGITK
+549 
-555 INIVAKDNYSAGY
+555 
-568 FSKNT
+568 
-573 VFTIYGKRI
+573 

>member
-24 WQYDYGQILSITGQN
+24 WQYDYGQILSITGWN

-61 GTTIDGVTTVKIPD
+61 GTTMDGVTTVKIPD

-86 FSIYAFIYVTDE
+86 FSIYAFIYVADE

-137 VNNAADRAEKAAK
+137 VNNAADRAEKAVK

-227 PDWAKRPEKP
+227 PDWAKKPEKP

-265 FLTEHQDISGKLD
+265 FLY
-278 SPPNPE
+278 SPPTPE

-297 GTFTCEWADDGGSNL
+297 GTFTCEWADGGSNL

-323 DGVVEIPVA
+323 DGVAEIPISSHDTLGLVYTDNSA
-332 GYTSPTQ
+332 GGYTT
-339 IQAIGLVCVP
+339 GLMNQ
-349 QGYGISFQYNTH
+349 QGRLKVNTASIDDV
-361 NLIISNPLPS
+361 NKRRLRKEIDCSNF
-371 LIDGRNNMWQADYYA
+371 
-386 LTLRR
+386 
-391 IDYAVKAAMCDGKG
+391 DYAVKAAMCDGKG
-405 TAWTADEQAAARER
+405 ATWTAEEQASARDRMGAWTTIADITLAEDVNLIDGVSVQGYRKYSVVVLLSQIIATDCYIQPIIVCGNSKTAMAYESAKNMTFLLFDIEELGYIGGENSSSLFGCGSYKNGIGAISPNAFKYSTVKANYNSTGKFPFL
-419 MGIIS
+419 MGIG
-424 EDDFELI
+424 
-431 ATVNPSKE
+431 V
-439 EIVSSMLIDLAKPIK
+439 V
-454 ANFYIVCN
+454 AN
-462 IGITDK
+462 GA
-468 SLNYVNIPRLQLTI
+468 NIP
-482 NDYTTWMY
+482 
-490 QPLQK
+490 
-495 NDTEL
+495 
-500 RYMLM
+500 
-505 QIPICK
+505 
-511 KSGLVILSNHI
+511 SGSRII
-522 PINND
+522 IR
-527 FQSGTN
+527 G
-533 LVGNGLGIAP
+533 
-543 YSDRNY
+543 YS
-549 SKGITK
+549 
-555 INIVAKDNYSAGY
+555 
-568 FSKNT
+568 
-573 VFTIYGKRI
+573 

>member
-1 MAFADN
+1 MDT

-61 GTTIDGVTTVKIPD
+61 GTTMDGVTTVKIPD

-86 FSIYAFIYVTDE
+86 FSIYAFIYVADE

-163 SEKITRPQSAKV
+163 SEKITRPQYAKV

-205 EIKEAVGAYMQEHP
+205 EIKEAVDAYMQEHP

-227 PDWAKRPEKP
+227 PDWAKQPEKP

-265 FLTEHQDISGKLD
+265 FLV
-278 SPPNPE
+278 SPPTPE
-284 VGKILKIKSVNED
+284 AGKILKIKSVNED
-297 GTFTCEWADDGGSNL
+297 GTFVCEWADGGSNL
-312 DVRINGESIVQ
+312 DVQIDGKSIVQ
-323 DGVVEIPVA
+323 DGVAEIPILNTDDGQFGVVK
-332 GYTSPTQ
+332 TRKL
-339 IQAIGLVCVP
+339 I
-349 QGYGISFQYNTH
+349 YGIGANVNGELFVHEANNVNIDYRQQYRAIT
-361 NLIISNPLPS
+361 PYT
-371 LIDGRNNMWQADYYA
+371 M
-386 LTLRR
+386 
-391 IDYAVKAAMCDGKG
+391 DYAVKAAMCDGKG
-405 TAWTADEQAAARER
+405 AAWTAEEQASARDR
-419 MGIIS
+419 MGAWTTIADITLAEDVNSIDEVSVQGYRRYSVVVLLSQIITTDCYIQPRIVCGNS
-424 EDDFELI
+424 KTAMAYESAKNMTFLLFDIEELGYI
-431 ATVNPSKE
+431 GGENSSSLFGCGSYKNEIGAISPNAFKYSTV
-439 EIVSSMLIDLAKPIK
+439 K
-454 ANFYIVCN
+454 ANYNSTGKFPFLMG
-462 IGITDK
+462 IGIVA
-468 SLNYVNIPRLQLTI
+468 NGANIP
-482 NDYTTWMY
+482 
-490 QPLQK
+490 
-495 NDTEL
+495 
-500 RYMLM
+500 
-505 QIPICK
+505 
-511 KSGLVILSNHI
+511 SGSRII
-522 PINND
+522 IR
-527 FQSGTN
+527 G
-533 LVGNGLGIAP
+533 
-543 YSDRNY
+543 YS
-549 SKGITK
+549 
-555 INIVAKDNYSAGY
+555 
-568 FSKNT
+568 
-573 VFTIYGKRI
+573 

>member
-1 MAFADN
+1 MDT

-61 GTTIDGVTTVKIPD
+61 GTTMDGVTTVKIPD

-86 FSIYAFIYVTDE
+86 FSIYAFIYVADE

-265 FLTEHQDISGKLD
+265 FLV
-278 SPPNPE
+278 SPPTPE
-284 VGKILKIKSVNED
+284 VGKILKIRSVNED
-297 GTFTCEWADDGGSNL
+297 GTFICEWADDGGSNL
-312 DVRINGESIVQ
+312 DVRINGKSIVQ
-323 DGVVEIPVA
+323 DGVAEIPISSHDTLGLVYTDNSA
-332 GYTSPTQ
+332 GGYTT
-339 IQAIGLVCVP
+339 GLMNR
-349 QGYGISFQYNTH
+349 QGRLQVNTASIDDV
-361 NLIISNPLPS
+361 NKRRLRKEIDCSNF
-371 LIDGRNNMWQADYYA
+371 
-386 LTLRR
+386 
-391 IDYAVKAAMCDGKG
+391 DYAVKAAMCDGKG
-405 TAWTADEQAAARER
+405 AAWTADEQKAAKER
-419 MGIIS
+419 IGVIKRYDVDLFESVILEEEAAS
-424 EDDFELI
+424 IRFNFPETQKLEYCILRFEIPQVTKSSPLYIELDDALAVLI
-431 ATVNPSKE
+431 P
-439 EIVSSMLIDLAKPIK
+439 
-454 ANFYIVCN
+454 
-462 IGITDK
+462 
-468 SLNYVNIPRLQLTI
+468 
-482 NDYTTWMY
+482 
-490 QPLQK
+490 
-495 NDTEL
+495 
-500 RYMLM
+500 
-505 QIPICK
+505 
-511 KSGLVILSNHI
+511 SGLVST
-522 PINND
+522 
-527 FQSGTN
+527 SGTRCLTVECFIKDKEVYADISGNSTNFTTGQMSRAYQDNSQIRTEINYIN
-533 LVGNGLGIAP
+533 LRMANGCVYPAG
-543 YSDRNY
+543 
-549 SKGITK
+549 TK
-555 INIVAKDNYSAGY
+555 VSLLI
-568 FSKNT
+568 
-573 VFTIYGKRI
+573 

>member
-7 NIIPVQLDY
+7 NIIPIQLDY

-61 GTTIDGVTTVKIPD
+61 GTTMDGVTTVKIPD

-86 FSIYAFIYVTDE
+86 FSIYAFIYVADE

-163 SEKITRPQSAKV
+163 SEKITRPQYAKV

-227 PDWAKRPEKP
+227 PDWAKQPEKP

-265 FLTEHQDISGKLD
+265 FLD
-278 SPPNPE
+278 SPPAPE

-297 GTFTCEWADDGGSNL
+297 GTFTCEWADGGSNL

-323 DGVVEIPVA
+323 DGVAEIPVA
-332 GYTSPTQ
+332 KRDNVLGVIKTIPYEFWGTGVGTDVTGQLRLYPASEKNIDARQKINVSP
-339 IQAIGLVCVP
+339 
-349 QGYGISFQYNTH
+349 ISVK
-361 NLIISNPLPS
+361 NL
-371 LIDGRNNMWQADYYA
+371 
-386 LTLRR
+386 
-391 IDYAVKAAMCDGKG
+391 DYAVKAAMCDGKG
-405 TAWTADEQAAARER
+405 AAWTAEEQASARDR
-419 MGIIS
+419 MGAWTTIADITLA
-424 EDDFELI
+424 EDVNLIDGVSVQGYRKYSVVVLLSQII
-431 ATVNPSKE
+431 ATDCYIQPR
-439 EIVSSMLIDLAKPIK
+439 
-454 ANFYIVCN
+454 IVCGN
-462 IGITDK
+462 SKTAMAYESTKNMTFLLFDIEELGYIGGENSS
-468 SLNYVNIPRLQLTI
+468 SLFGCGSYKNGIGAISPNAFKYSTVKADYNSTGKFPFLMGIDVVANGANIP
-482 NDYTTWMY
+482 
-490 QPLQK
+490 
-495 NDTEL
+495 
-500 RYMLM
+500 
-505 QIPICK
+505 
-511 KSGLVILSNHI
+511 SGSRII
-522 PINND
+522 IR
-527 FQSGTN
+527 G
-533 LVGNGLGIAP
+533 
-543 YSDRNY
+543 YS
-549 SKGITK
+549 
-555 INIVAKDNYSAGY
+555 
-568 FSKNT
+568 
-573 VFTIYGKRI
+573 

>member
-61 GTTIDGVTTVKIPD
+61 GTTMDGVTTVKIPD

-86 FSIYAFIYVTDE
+86 FSIYAFIYVADE

-117 ENPSVDPAP
+117 ENPSVDSAP

-205 EIKEAVGAYMQEHP
+205 EIKEAVDAYMQEHP

-227 PDWAKRPEKP
+227 PDWAKQPEKP

-265 FLTEHQDISGKLD
+265 FLN
-278 SPPNPE
+278 SPPTPE

-312 DVRINGESIVQ
+312 DVRIDGKSIVQ
-323 DGVVEIPVA
+323 DGVAEIPISSHDTLGLVYTDNSA
-332 GYTSPTQ
+332 GGYTT
-339 IQAIGLVCVP
+339 GLMNQ
-349 QGYGISFQYNTH
+349 QGRLKVNTASIDDV
-361 NLIISNPLPS
+361 NKRRLRKEIDCSNF
-371 LIDGRNNMWQADYYA
+371 
-386 LTLRR
+386 
-391 IDYAVKAAMCDGKG
+391 DYAVKAAMCDGKG
-405 TAWTADEQAAARER
+405 ATWTAEEQASARDRMGAWTTIADITLAEDVNLIDGVSVQGYRKYSVVVLLSQIIATDCYIQPRIVCGNSKTAMAYESAKNMTFLLFDIEELGYIGGENSSSLFGCGSYKNGIGAISPNAFKYSTVKANYNSTGKFPFL
-419 MGIIS
+419 MGIG
-424 EDDFELI
+424 
-431 ATVNPSKE
+431 V
-439 EIVSSMLIDLAKPIK
+439 V
-454 ANFYIVCN
+454 AN
-462 IGITDK
+462 GA
-468 SLNYVNIPRLQLTI
+468 NIP
-482 NDYTTWMY
+482 
-490 QPLQK
+490 
-495 NDTEL
+495 
-500 RYMLM
+500 
-505 QIPICK
+505 
-511 KSGLVILSNHI
+511 SGSRII
-522 PINND
+522 IR
-527 FQSGTN
+527 G
-533 LVGNGLGIAP
+533 
-543 YSDRNY
+543 YS
-549 SKGITK
+549 
-555 INIVAKDNYSAGY
+555 
-568 FSKNT
+568 
-573 VFTIYGKRI
+573 

>member
-61 GTTIDGVTTVKIPD
+61 GTTMDGVTTVKIPD

-86 FSIYAFIYVTDE
+86 FSIYAFIYVADE

-180 VKEVGTDGKP
+180 VKEIGTDGKP

-227 PDWAKRPEKP
+227 PDWAKQPEKP
-237 TYTAEDVGAL
+237 TYTAEEVGAL

-265 FLTEHQDISGKLD
+265 FLV
-278 SPPNPE
+278 SPPTPE
-284 VGKILKIKSVNED
+284 PGKILKIKSVNED
-297 GTFTCEWADDGGSNL
+297 GTFTCEWADDDGSNL
-312 DVRINGESIVQ
+312 DVRIDGKSIVQ
-323 DGVVEIPVA
+323 DGVAKIPISSHDTLGLVYTDNSDG
-332 GYTSPTQ
+332 GYTT
-339 IQAIGLVCVP
+339 GLMNR
-349 QGYGISFQYNTH
+349 QGRLQVNTASIDDV
-361 NLIISNPLPS
+361 NKRRLRKEIDCSNF
-371 LIDGRNNMWQADYYA
+371 
-386 LTLRR
+386 
-391 IDYAVKAAMCDGKG
+391 DYAVKAAMCDGKG
-405 TAWTADEQAAARER
+405 AAWTADEQAAARER
-419 MGIIS
+419 MGALDTQDMIDITEITMDAETLKYVFPSFADYRILEIS
-424 EDDFELI
+424 
-431 ATVNPSKE
+431 
-439 EIVSSMLIDLAKPIK
+439 
-454 ANFYIVCN
+454 
-462 IGITDK
+462 
-468 SLNYVNIPRLQLTI
+468 
-482 NDYTTWMY
+482 
-490 QPLQK
+490 
-495 NDTEL
+495 
-500 RYMLM
+500 
-505 QIPICK
+505 
-511 KSGLVILSNHI
+511 
-522 PINND
+522 
-527 FQSGTN
+527 
-533 LVGNGLGIAP
+533 
-543 YSDRNY
+543 
-549 SKGITK
+549 
-555 INIVAKDNYSAGY
+555 
-568 FSKNT
+568 FSKTKKEIAGLTGNIWLKSNYAHAQWIVTSTFADMFNIFTLDTSGKSCIGKNVHTNNT
-573 VFTIYGKRI
+573 QIVIGTQGLIVDKKYWNAEFRSPPYLLLPNTEWAQYCAECNTIIKVRGIKR

>member
-1 MAFADN
+1 MDT

-61 GTTIDGVTTVKIPD
+61 GTTMDGVTTVKIPD

-86 FSIYAFIYVTDE
+86 FSIYAFIYVADE

-163 SEKITRPQSAKV
+163 SEKITRPQYAKV

-227 PDWAKRPEKP
+227 PDWAKQPEKP

-265 FLTEHQDISGKLD
+265 FLN
-278 SPPNPE
+278 SPPTPE

-297 GTFTCEWADDGGSNL
+297 GTFTCEWADGGSNL

-323 DGVVEIPVA
+323 DGVAEIPILNTDDGQFGVVK
-332 GYTSPTQ
+332 TRKL
-339 IQAIGLVCVP
+339 I
-349 QGYGISFQYNTH
+349 YGIGANVNGELFVHEANNVNIDYRQQYRAIT
-361 NLIISNPLPS
+361 P
-371 LIDGRNNMWQADYYA
+371 Y
-386 LTLRR
+386 T

-405 TAWTADEQAAARER
+405 AAWTAEEQASARDR
-419 MGIIS
+419 MGAWTTIADITLA
-424 EDDFELI
+424 EDVNLIDGVSVQGYRKYSVVVLLSQII
-431 ATVNPSKE
+431 ATDCYIQPRIVCGNSKTAMAYESAKNMTFLLFDIE
-439 EIVSSMLIDLAKPIK
+439 ELGYIGGENSSSLFGCGSYKNGIGAISPNAFKYSTVK
-454 ANFYIVCN
+454 ANYNSTGKFPFLMG
-462 IGITDK
+462 IGVVA
-468 SLNYVNIPRLQLTI
+468 NGANIP
-482 NDYTTWMY
+482 
-490 QPLQK
+490 
-495 NDTEL
+495 
-500 RYMLM
+500 
-505 QIPICK
+505 
-511 KSGLVILSNHI
+511 SGSRII
-522 PINND
+522 IR
-527 FQSGTN
+527 G
-533 LVGNGLGIAP
+533 
-543 YSDRNY
+543 YS
-549 SKGITK
+549 
-555 INIVAKDNYSAGY
+555 
-568 FSKNT
+568 
-573 VFTIYGKRI
+573 

>member
-61 GTTIDGVTTVKIPD
+61 GTTMDGVTTVKIPD

-265 FLTEHQDISGKLD
+265 FLV
-278 SPPNPE
+278 SPPTPE
-284 VGKILKIKSVNED
+284 VGKILKIRSVNED

-312 DVRINGESIVQ
+312 DVRIDGKSIVQ
-323 DGVVEIPVA
+323 DGVAEIPISSHDTLGLVYTDNSSG
-332 GYTSPTQ
+332 GYTT
-339 IQAIGLVCVP
+339 GLMNR
-349 QGYGISFQYNTH
+349 QGRLQVNTASIDDV
-361 NLIISNPLPS
+361 NKRRLRKEIDCSNF
-371 LIDGRNNMWQADYYA
+371 
-386 LTLRR
+386 
-391 IDYAVKAAMCDGKG
+391 DYAVKAAMCDGKG
-405 TAWTADEQAAARER
+405 AAWTAEEQAAARER
-419 MGIIS
+419 IGALDTQDMINITEITMDAETLKYIFPSFADYRILEIS
-424 EDDFELI
+424 FSKTKKEIAGLTGNIWLKPNYAHAQWIVTSTFADMFNIFTLDTSGKSCIGKNMHTSNTQIAIGTQELI
-431 ATVNPSKE
+431 VDKE
-439 EIVSSMLIDLAKPIK
+439 YWNTEFRGSPYLLLPNTEWAQYFAECNTAIK
-454 ANFYIVCN
+454 VR
-462 IGITDK
+462 GI
-468 SLNYVNIPRLQLTI
+468 
-482 NDYTTWMY
+482 
-490 QPLQK
+490 
-495 NDTEL
+495 
-500 RYMLM
+500 
-505 QIPICK
+505 
-511 KSGLVILSNHI
+511 
-522 PINND
+522 
-527 FQSGTN
+527 
-533 LVGNGLGIAP
+533 
-543 YSDRNY
+543 
-549 SKGITK
+549 
-555 INIVAKDNYSAGY
+555 
-568 FSKNT
+568 
-573 VFTIYGKRI
+573 KR

>member
-1 MAFADN
+1 MDT

-61 GTTIDGVTTVKIPD
+61 GTTMDGVTTVKIPD

-86 FSIYAFIYVTDE
+86 FSIYAFIYVADE

-265 FLTEHQDISGKLD
+265 FLE
-278 SPPNPE
+278 SPPTPE

-297 GTFTCEWADDGGSNL
+297 GTFVCEWADDGGSNL

-323 DGVVEIPVA
+323 DGVAEIPISSHDTLGLVYTDNSA
-332 GYTSPTQ
+332 GGYTT
-339 IQAIGLVCVP
+339 GLMNQ
-349 QGYGISFQYNTH
+349 QGRLKVNTASIDDV
-361 NLIISNPLPS
+361 NKRRLRKEIDCSNF
-371 LIDGRNNMWQADYYA
+371 
-386 LTLRR
+386 
-391 IDYAVKAAMCDGKG
+391 DYAVKAAMCDGKG
-405 TAWTADEQAAARER
+405 AAWTAEEQVAARER
-419 MGIIS
+419 MGAYQK
-424 EDDFELI
+424 DYRLI
-431 ATVNPSKE
+431 ADVTLEQESGRLIVEKDTDGNDISLKKAKIFVFSPVPREKSKNNGYVQINDNGIYYGAIDWKLDEKSSATVVDIDTFG
-439 EIVSSMLIDLAKPIK
+439 EIAPTTVKFTPAH
-454 ANFYIVCN
+454 N
-462 IGITDK
+462 IGIASTKNISMSIGNKLDYNNEINK
-468 SLNYVNIPRLQLTI
+468 IIILANY
-482 NDYTTWMY
+482 YF
-490 QPLQK
+490 
-495 NDTEL
+495 DT
-500 RYMLM
+500 
-505 QIPICK
+505 
-511 KSGLVILSNHI
+511 
-522 PINND
+522 
-527 FQSGTN
+527 GTRF
-533 LVGNGLGIAP
+533 I
-543 YSDRNY
+543 
-549 SKGITK
+549 IM
-555 INIVAKDNYSAGY
+555 
-568 FSKNT
+568 
-573 VFTIYGKRI
+573 GKE